1 MESARPFLWLHFIR
15 RDLFEKNGKIRFN
28 EKMEMG
34 EDQLCQFEYVPKAQ
48 SVMVID
54 DKLYNYRIGRNCSL
68 MHLYVKQQMK

>member
-1 MESARPFLWLHFIR
+1 
-15 RDLFEKNGKIRFN
+15 
-28 EKMEMG
+28 MG

-68 MHLYVKQQMK
+68 MQLYEKQQMKKFDSHIL